1 MAPASLAATNQKAN
15 SDLLEAA
22 EAGDELKV
30 VAALAQ
36 PGVDVNCCDERCYR
50 RTPLLRAC
58 LGGDY
63 KEVAVR
69 RLLEDSRV
77 NVNAC
82 DQRGQ
87 TALHLCYLQEELLEE
102 ILLFKRTDIDWNAA
116 DMIGQTPILWFAR
129 LDDEESVRR
138 LIGVESVNLFAT
150 TIDLFTAL
158 HQVAESKTP
167 LPNWAWPRDIS
178 NRCKIVDLVLEAVG
192 RSGHN
197 VSIDTNV
204 RATVNASN
212 PDKLKPFEGP
222 DHEMY
227 RPNLFLKRPEEQPS
241 RDLTPLHFAAMDGR
255 MEVVRLLLKWEG
267 INIDAV
273 DSAGLTPLKYS
284 VQNGHTEVMKLLL
297 KKGIESATLDYATL
311 DYNREVG
318 GFLLPQTAVL
328 VELNFHDMT

>member
-178 NRCKIVDLVLEAVG
+178 NR
-192 RSGHN
+192 
-197 VSIDTNV
+197 
-204 RATVNASN
+204 
-212 PDKLKPFEGP
+212 
-222 DHEMY
+222 
-227 RPNLFLKRPEEQPS
+227 PNLFLKRPEEQPS

-311 DYNREVG
+311 DYNRECRCSHAE
-318 GFLLPQTAVL
+318 P
-328 VELNFHDMT
+328 